1 MELTLFIKRSNSEN
15 ANSTNT
21 ISSFKNSEVILKDI
35 IYIDNLLDIDY
46 GRIKTDWWLVLYD
59 DEVIE
64 DRLLEVF
71 PFIQNQW
78 FFDCFSLYRRNLEGN
93 ITYCPRLFRKEVHT
107 RIDYLYP
114 MEEVRTETLLD
125 GWICEQG
132 YSL

>member
-15 ANSTNT
+15 ANSENT
-21 ISSFKNSEVILKDI
+21 ISSFKNSEVILKDVI
-35 IYIDNLLDIDY
+35 FIDNLLDIDY
-46 GRIKTDWWLVLYD
+46 GRIKTDWWLILYD
-59 DEVIE
+59 DEIIE

-71 PFIQNQW
+71 PFIRYQL
-78 FFDCFSLYRRNLEGN
+78 FFDCFSLYRRNLEGK

-114 MEEVRTETLLD
+114 LEEVKLETLLD

-132 YSL
+132 N

>member
-1 MELTLFIKRSNSEN
+1 MELTLIIKRSNSEK
-15 ANSTNT
+15 ANSENT
-21 ISSFKNSEVILKDI
+21 INSFKNSEVILKDVI
-35 IYIDNLLDIDY
+35 FIDNLLDIDY

-59 DEVIE
+59 DEIME

-71 PFIQNQW
+71 PFIRDQL
-78 FFDCFSLYRRNLEGN
+78 FFDCFSLYRRNLEGK

-114 MEEVRTETLLD
+114 LEEVKLETLLD

-132 YSL
+132 YPL

>member
-15 ANSTNT
+15 ANSENT
-21 ISSFKNSEVILKDI
+21 ISSFKNSEVILKDVI
-35 IYIDNLLDIDY
+35 FIDNLLDIDY

-59 DEVIE
+59 DEIME

-71 PFIQNQW
+71 PFIRDQL
-78 FFDCFSLYRRNLEGN
+78 FFDCFSLYRRNLEGK

-114 MEEVRTETLLD
+114 LEEVKLETLLD

-132 YSL
+132 N

>member
-21 ISSFKNSEVILKDI
+21 ISSFKNPEVILKDI

-71 PFIQNQW
+71 PFIRDQL
-78 FFDCFSLYRRNLEGN
+78 FFDCFSLYRRNLEGK

-114 MEEVRTETLLD
+114 KEEVKLESLLD

-132 YSL
+132 YPL

>member
-1 MELTLFIKRSNSEN
+1 MELTLIIKRSNSEK
-15 ANSTNT
+15 ANSENT
-21 ISSFKNSEVILKDI
+21 ISSFKNPEVILKDI

-71 PFIQNQW
+71 PFIRNQL
-78 FFDCFSLYRRNLEGN
+78 FFDCFSLYRRNLEGK

-114 MEEVRTETLLD
+114 LEEVKLETLLD

-132 YSL
+132 YPL